1 MQNALA
7 RDKSKDPLAAS
18 GESCAQAGH
27 ATPLREVWLTE
38 HTRRSEPG
46 LDGRMRQRFSRG
58 IQAVVK

>member
-18 GESCAQAGH
+18 GESCAQADH

-38 HTRRSEPG
+38 TRGGPNPASPAYAA
-46 LDGRMRQRFSRG
+46 RFSGG
-58 IQAVVK
+58 IQAIVK